1 MHSVSLHRDPDISTR
16 ETIHDLRN
24 LFGVVASARH
34 MLDDRPTGD
43 RRTLLLDAI
52 EDAALRG
59 GRLTS
64 AMLGQG
70 RSGGAATRFDL
81 NEHLAGLGSLM
92 RARAGRHVEIRFE
105 PAVGSLPVKL
115 DPGDLDAVILE
126 LVSNACAALVR
137 PGVIRIRTRRL
148 GGRVR
153 LIVADNGRGMSA
165 AELHR
170 ALHRLEQFSETGTGL
185 GRVRHFAQ
193 NAHGRLRFRSREN
206 RGTIASL
213 NLPLVLKVAGAE
225 TAATAP
231 TRWNRKTRKEI
242 RHEKRQSITA

>member
-1 MHSVSLHRDPDISTR
+1 MHSVLLHRVSDISTR

-34 MLDDRPTGD
+34 MLDDGPTGE

-52 EDAALRG
+52 EDAAMRG

-70 RSGGAATRFDL
+70 RAGRAGACFDL
-81 NEHLAGLGSLM
+81 NEHLSGLGSLM
-92 RARAGRHVEIRFE
+92 QARAGRQVEIRFE
-105 PAVGSLPVKL
+105 PAAGPLPVKL
-115 DPGDLDAVILE
+115 DPADLDSAILE
-126 LVSNACAALVR
+126 LVSNACAAFVK

-153 LIVADNGRGMSA
+153 LTVADNGCGMSA
-165 AELHR
+165 AMLHR
-170 ALHRLEQFSETGTGL
+170 ALHRVEQPSVNGTGL
-185 GRVRHFAQ
+185 GRVRHFAE

-225 TAATAP
+225 TTATAP
-231 TRWNRKTRKEI
+231 ARWNRKTPKEI

>member
-1 MHSVSLHRDPDISTR
+1 MHSVILHQVPDISTR

-34 MLDDRPTGD
+34 MLDDRPTGE

-70 RSGGAATRFDL
+70 RRERAGACFDL
-81 NEHLAGLGSLM
+81 NEHLAALGSLM
-92 RARAGRHVEIRFE
+92 RARAGRRVEIRFE
-105 PAVGSLPVKL
+105 PAEGALPVKL
-115 DPGDLDAVILE
+115 DPADLDAAILE
-126 LVSNACAALVR
+126 LVSNACAAFTK

-153 LIVADNGRGMSA
+153 LLVADNGCGMSA
-165 AELHR
+165 AKLQN
-170 ALHRLEQFSETGTGL
+170 ALHRLEQPAVNGTGL